1 MARGGPLPG
10 NIAGGLREGPAL
22 DGAILGYRR
31 LAAPDLPAVTGLVS
45 TVLAFRTESV
55 PGTAPG
61 DACINLAAHRIGAS
75 LHCHGAVLSRDP
87 PIPAIQTLARRP
99 AARQHARPTPRT
111 WIGPHGGCMQSSRPG
126 PFGLLTAPG
135 PCEHGRAP
143 YNPGQRGACQS
154 PVLRTAPSSGP
165 SWNRRLTPR

>member
-31 LAAPDLPAVTGLVS
+31 LAAPDLLAVTGLVR

-111 WIGPHGGCMQSSRPG
+111 WIGPHGGCMQSSRPFWPADRARALRARPRPLQPRSARRMPESRPADG
-126 PFGLLTAPG
+126 PRPPGRLGTAG
-135 PCEHGRAP
+135 
-143 YNPGQRGACQS
+143 
-154 PVLRTAPSSGP
+154 
-165 SWNRRLTPR
+165 